1 MVVRVTTCT
10 ESRYSN
16 VLVLRFENTLSKQL
30 RSNLVGYAFV
40 GPWIIGFLVFTAF
53 PFLSSIYLSFNRY
66 NIVKPPVWVGLQ
78 NYSTLFHDDPQ
89 FRQAL
94 LVTLRFAFCS
104 VPMSIVAGVC
114 LALLLNQKVRGLSIY
129 RTLFF
134 LPSIVP
140 TVASATIFL
149 WLFNPEIGLINQIL
163 SLFHIQGP
171 AWLLDTKWA
180 PWSLIFMSLWGV
192 GNSMVIYLAGL
203 KDVPTYLYEA
213 ALIDGANSLQR
224 LRHVTLPMLTPVI
237 FFNLVMG
244 VIGSFQYFTEAY
256 MMTKGG
262 PEDATLYYALY
273 LFMRAWRYLDM
284 GYASALAWVL
294 FAVVMSI
301 TLLLFR
307 SQKKWVHYGS

>member
-1 MVVRVTTCT
+1 M
-10 ESRYSN
+10 
-16 VLVLRFENTLSKQL
+16 LSKQN
-30 RSNLVGYAFV
+30 RNNLIGYAFI

-53 PFLSSIYLSFNRY
+53 PFFSSIYLSFNRY

-78 NYSTLFHDDPQ
+78 NYSTLLTDDPQ
-89 FRQAL
+89 FKQAL
-94 LVTLRFAFCS
+94 LVTLRFAFFS
-104 VPMSIVAGVC
+104 VPLSIIAGVS

-149 WLFNPEIGLINQIL
+149 WLFNPQIGLLNQLLKIV
-163 SLFHIQGP
+163 HITGP

-192 GNSMVIYLAGL
+192 GNSMVIYIAGL
-203 KDVPTYLYEA
+203 KDVPAYLYEA
-213 ALIDGANSLQR
+213 ALLDGANAVQR

-244 VIGSFQYFTEAY
+244 VIGAFQYFTEAY
-256 MMTKGG
+256 MMTSGG

-273 LFMRAWRYLDM
+273 LFRRAWRYLDM

-301 TLLLFR
+301 TLILFR
-307 SQKKWVHYGS
+307 SQRKWVHYGS